1 MKFLLPKKWLNA
13 CFFYLGCVGLLVQIA
28 AQLYLW
34 WHDFAYPGMPW
45 YIWLAPVLLILS
57 GLVPALQLQNEQP
70 PKKGEV
76 ALKL

>member
-1 MKFLLPKKWLNA
+1 
-13 CFFYLGCVGLLVQIA
+13 
-28 AQLYLW
+28 
-34 WHDFAYPGMPW
+34 MPW